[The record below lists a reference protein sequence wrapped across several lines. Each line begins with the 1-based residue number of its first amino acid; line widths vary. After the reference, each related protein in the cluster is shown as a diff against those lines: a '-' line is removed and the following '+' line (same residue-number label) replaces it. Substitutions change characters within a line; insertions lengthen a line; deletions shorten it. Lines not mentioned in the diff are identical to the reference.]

1 MVAAYAGE
9 PSDHPQAPL
18 AVADDDISVVVQGPL
33 LADQPEGIARCLQSI
48 RDVLPA
54 AEIIVSTWTG
64 EPTGS
69 LSGDC
74 RIVTSAD
81 PGCFWETP
89 ERPYNL
95 NRLQT
100 STLAGLRRATRP
112 YCLKFRADCALLDR
126 RFMTIAQ
133 ARPHSLLS
141 RPVNLTNLYVR
152 NPERFP
158 FLFYV
163 SDTVQFGATA
173 DLLDFWTGEP
183 FTTHEVLLDPQHNAG
198 LLSNVRLFPEQAL
211 TLRWLARHGIRP
223 DFPRATSLSLGLLRT
238 WAEVL
243 IGNFALHDWQASGI
257 RFPARFIDDP
267 TTLHTLLTSDRFAD
281 LTRRTFSYPR
291 ALIAKYLEPTYLVHG
306 RLGPLVSALQVRH
319 PALYRNLRR
328 AWVGYQKTRT

>member
-1 MVAAYAGE
+1 MVAPTGA
-9 PSDHPQAPL
+9 PSGHPEAPV
-18 AVADDDISVVVQGPL
+18 AVADHDISVVVQGPL

-69 LSGDC
+69 LGGDC

-100 STLAGLRRATRP
+100 STLAGMRRVTRP
-112 YCLKFRADCALLDR
+112 YCLKFRTDCALLDR
-126 RFMTIAQ
+126 RFMTIAR
-133 ARPHSLLS
+133 ARPHGLLS
-141 RPVNLTNLYVR
+141 QTMNLTNLYVR

-173 DLLDFWTGEP
+173 DLLDFWSGEP
-183 FTTHEVLLDPQHNAG
+183 FAADEVLLDPQNGGG

-211 TLRWLARHGIRP
+211 TLRWMAGHGIRP
-223 DFPRATSLSLGLLRT
+223 NFPRATSLSLELLRT
-238 WAEVL
+238 WTAVL
-243 IGNFALHDWQASGI
+243 IENFALHDWQSSGI

-281 LTRRTFSYPR
+281 LPQRTFSYPR

-319 PALYRNLRR
+319 PGLYRNLRR
-328 AWVGYQKTRT
+328 AWIGYQKKRP